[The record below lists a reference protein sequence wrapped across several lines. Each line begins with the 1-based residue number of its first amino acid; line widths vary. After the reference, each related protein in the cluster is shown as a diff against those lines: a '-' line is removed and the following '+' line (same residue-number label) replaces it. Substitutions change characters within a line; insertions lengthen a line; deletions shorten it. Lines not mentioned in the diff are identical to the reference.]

1 VDSDRNEEKLLRAV
15 ALQNA
20 QSILLARQRAE
31 EELIQ
36 AKKALELRTEELARS
51 LAMMRAT
58 LESTTDGIL
67 ATDGGGKVTGFN
79 GKYVEMWRIPRE
91 ILDSKEHRQLV
102 QANCR
107 HFKDPEQFCA
117 RVEEICTSS
126 PQESYDLLELID
138 GRVFERSSRIQFVDE
153 RNVGRVWSFRDI
165 TEHRRAAEALQKKSE
180 WLKVTLASIADAVL
194 TTDGDGRVTSLNSMA
209 EAITGWTE
217 QEALGRPLDVVFRI
231 INEQS
236 RQPVEDLATRALQE
250 GQIVRLANHHTV
262 LIAKDGTERA
272 IDDSAAPIR
281 TENGQ
286 ISGVVLIFRDVTEA
300 RRAIESQLRLSAIVE
315 SSDDAI
321 IGKTLDGVIVSWNKG
336 AERLYGYTAKE
347 IVGKPLSTL
356 IPPDHPDEL
365 PEIMERLKRGE
376 HIEHFETK
384 RLRKDGSRVDVSL
397 TISPVKGME
406 GRIIGASKIAHD
418 ITARKQ
424 AEQTTRFLADAS
436 AALAELTDYE
446 STLQKVASLAVPSFA
461 DWCGVDMQEADG
473 SLRRLAVAA
482 TDPAKVQVG
491 CRYPLSSSE
500 SYGAMKVLRTGQPDW
515 VAEIPASL
523 PMELARDEEHLRVLR
538 ELRLKSYICVPLKS
552 RTKVLGT
559 LTFIT
564 AESGRVYNGHDLRT
578 AEDLA
583 ARAVISIENASL
595 LATLKESDRRK
606 DEFLAM
612 LAHELRNPLAPI
624 RNAVQILRLKGPF
637 LPELEWARDVIDR
650 QVQQMT
656 RLVDDLLD
664 VSRITRGKIELRK
677 ERIELVAVV
686 KSAIE
691 ASRPLIEK
699 QGHELTVLIPPEP
712 IHLEADLTRLSQ
724 VLLNLLDNAAKY
736 TDRGGR
742 IWLTAERQNQQ
753 VLIRV
758 KDTGIGIPPQ
768 MLPRIFE
775 MFTQVDPSL
784 ERSQGGLGIGLML
797 VRRLVEM
804 HGGTVEA
811 QSAGRGMGSEFVLS
825 FPVVAEERAR
835 QEGIGYGQTA
845 TIPSKCR
852 ILVVDDNEDSADS
865 VAILLRTMGNEVHVA
880 RDGLEAVRAAAAFQ
894 PEVVLLDLG
903 LPKLNGFEAASR
915 IRKQP
920 GGGDVVLIALTG
932 WGQPEDR
939 RRSKEAGFD
948 YHLIKPIDFGALQE
962 LLGRKLT
969 HRERRSAKQRD

>member
-1 VDSDRNEEKLLRAV
+1 MTAPRPSGPKANE
-15 ALQNA
+15 
-20 QSILLARQRAE
+20 
-31 EELIQ
+31 
-36 AKKALELRTEELARS
+36 
-51 LAMMRAT
+51 
-58 LESTTDGIL
+58 
-67 ATDGGGKVTGFN
+67 
-79 GKYVEMWRIPRE
+79 
-91 ILDSKEHRQLV
+91 
-102 QANCR
+102 
-107 HFKDPEQFCA
+107 
-117 RVEEICTSS
+117 
-126 PQESYDLLELID
+126 
-138 GRVFERSSRIQFVDE
+138 
-153 RNVGRVWSFRDI
+153 
-165 TEHRRAAEALQKKSE
+165 
-180 WLKVTLASIADAVL
+180 
-194 TTDGDGRVTSLNSMA
+194 
-209 EAITGWTE
+209 
-217 QEALGRPLDVVFRI
+217 
-231 INEQS
+231 
-236 RQPVEDLATRALQE
+236 
-250 GQIVRLANHHTV
+250 
-262 LIAKDGTERA
+262 
-272 IDDSAAPIR
+272 
-281 TENGQ
+281 

-300 RRAIESQLRLSAIVE
+300 RRAAEAHLRLSAIVE

-321 IGKTLDGVIVSWNKG
+321 IGKTLDGIIVSWNKG

-397 TISPVKGME
+397 TISPVKGTD
-406 GRIIGASKIAHD
+406 GKIIGASKIARD

-424 AEQTTRFLADAS
+424 TEQTTRFLADAS

-461 DWCGVDMQEADG
+461 DWCAVDMQEADG
-473 SLRRLAVAA
+473 SLRRVAVTAI
-482 TDPAKVQVG
+482 DPTKLQLGHEVG
-491 CRYPLSSSE
+491 RRYPLSSSE
-500 SYGAMKVLRTGQPDW
+500 SYGVMKVLRTGQPDW
-515 VAEIPASL
+515 VAEIPDSL
-523 PMELARDEEHLRVLR
+523 LVELARDEEHLRVLR
-538 ELRLKSYICVPLKS
+538 ELGLKSYICVPLKS

-559 LTFIT
+559 LTFVT
-564 AESGRVYNGHDLRT
+564 AESGRIYNRDDLRA

-637 LPELEWARDVIDR
+637 LPELQWARDVIDR

-677 ERIELVAVV
+677 ERIELVTVV
-686 KSAIE
+686 KSAVE

-742 IWLTAERQNQQ
+742 IWLTAERQNEQ

-758 KDTGIGIPPQ
+758 KDTGIGIPPE

-784 ERSQGGLGIGLML
+784 ERSQSGLGIGLML
-797 VRRLVEM
+797 VQRLVEM

-811 QSAGRGMGSEFVLS
+811 HSAGPGMGSEFVLRL
-825 FPVVAEERAR
+825 PVAAEVKEREP
-835 QEGIGYGQTA
+835 QEEAAYGQTA
-845 TIPSKCR
+845 SIPSTRR

-865 VAILLRTMGNEVHVA
+865 VAILLRTMGNEVHIA
-880 RDGLEAVRAAAAFQ
+880 HDGLEAVRAAAAFQ
-894 PEVVLLDLG
+894 PDVVLLDLG

-920 GGGDVVLIALTG
+920 GGGDLLLDSANRLG
-932 WGQPEDR
+932 ARGGPSPLEGGRFRLSSD
-939 RRSKEAGFD
+939 EA
-948 YHLIKPIDFGALQE
+948 H
-962 LLGRKLT
+962 
-969 HRERRSAKQRD
+969 